1 MLIDG
6 LQPGFIMP
14 QFFEFWA
21 GTLLPLVVEN
31 REGREN
37 RLQSRCGIEQRPS
50 MHWLLV
56 QESVRQSQ
64 SDNR

>member
-1 MLIDG
+1 
-6 LQPGFIMP
+6 MP

-31 REGREN
+31 REGREI

-64 SDNR
+64 SGNR